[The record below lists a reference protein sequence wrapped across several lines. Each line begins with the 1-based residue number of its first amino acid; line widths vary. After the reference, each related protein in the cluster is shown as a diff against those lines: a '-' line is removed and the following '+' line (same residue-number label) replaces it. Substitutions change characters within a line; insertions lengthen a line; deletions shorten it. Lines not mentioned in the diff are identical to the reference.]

1 MTTPSA
7 TKANLDLS
15 FPAAGVT
22 FNIAVEPPLS
32 GSNGSAPT
40 FALNVSDSSTGQKLR
55 LAVDV
60 SPQLADWVRGYSRWL
75 VRANVKATHDESG
88 ITGTFAPD
96 LQPEQVLQGLRDACE
111 MIRQRF
117 ELYEESILV

>member
-1 MTTPSA
+1 MTTASA

-22 FNIAVEPPLS
+22 FNIAVSPPDGADGTS
-32 GSNGSAPT
+32 QT
-40 FALNVSDSSTGQKLR
+40 FALNVRDASTGQKLR

-60 SPQLADWVRGYSRWL
+60 SPPLADWVRGYSRWL
-75 VRANVKATHDESG
+75 VRARVKATHDESG

>member
-1 MTTPSA
+1 MTTASA
-7 TKANLDLS
+7 TKTDLTLS
-15 FPAAGVT
+15 FPAAGVA
-22 FNIAVEPPLS
+22 FSINVEPPLS
-32 GSNGSAPT
+32 GSNGGAPT
-40 FALNVSDSSTGQKLR
+40 FTLAVSDSSTGQKLR

-75 VRANVKATHDESG
+75 VRARVKATHDESG

>member
-1 MTTPSA
+1 M
-7 TKANLDLS
+7 
-15 FPAAGVT
+15 
-22 FNIAVEPPLS
+22 
-32 GSNGSAPT
+32 
-40 FALNVSDSSTGQKLR
+40 
-55 LAVDV
+55 
-60 SPQLADWVRGYSRWL
+60 RGYSRWL
-75 VRANVKATHDESG
+75 VRARVKATHDESG